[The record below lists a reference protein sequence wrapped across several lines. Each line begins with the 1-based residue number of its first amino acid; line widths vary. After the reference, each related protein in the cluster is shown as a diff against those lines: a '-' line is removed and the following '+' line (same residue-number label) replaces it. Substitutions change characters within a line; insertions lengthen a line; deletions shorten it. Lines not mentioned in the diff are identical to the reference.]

1 MEFKQKILIVD
12 YGSQYSQIITRRIR
26 DMEVYCEIVPQ
37 IDVDKIDKSIKGI
50 ILSGGPSSVYE
61 KDAPSIDKRIFDLN
75 IPILGI
81 CYGMQLITHINGGM
95 VEKADKR
102 EFGKAMLNINETDCP
117 LFKDVPI
124 SSLVWMSHGDH
135 ITKMAS
141 GFRTIAT
148 TDSSNAAIAND
159 KNVYALQFHP
169 EVYHSEYGIKM
180 IENFVFNICKCEKNW
195 KMTDLITRKIA
206 DIKEQTKGEK
216 VLLGLSGGVD
226 SSVCAALLNKAI
238 GKDLICVF
246 VDTGLLRKNEKENVE
261 KQYEVF
267 DNMNIVYVDAKNRFL
282 EKLKGITDP
291 EQKRKIIGKE
301 FVDIFNEQAQILK
314 KDNDIKFL
322 AQGTIYSDIIESAT
336 KKGNSQTIKSHHNV
350 GGLPEDLKFE
360 LVEPLKDLFKDEV
373 RRLGIQLGLNEKLIN
388 RHPFPGPGFGIR
400 VIGEVTKE
408 KLELLREAD
417 DIFTY
422 ELRKHKLYDK
432 VSQAFV
438 VILPVKSV
446 GVMGDVRTYEYVVAI
461 RSVNTIDFMTANW
474 SRLPYDFLETVSNR
488 IINEVKG
495 INRVTYDISS
505 KPASTIEWE

>member
-37 IDVDKIDKSIKGI
+37 IDIDKIDKSIKGI

-102 EFGKAMLNINETDCP
+102 EFGKAMLNINETNCP

-141 GFRTIAT
+141 GFRTIAS

-336 KKGNSQTIKSHHNV
+336 KKEI
-350 GGLPEDLKFE
+350 
-360 LVEPLKDLFKDEV
+360 
-373 RRLGIQLGLNEKLIN
+373 
-388 RHPFPGPGFGIR
+388 
-400 VIGEVTKE
+400 
-408 KLELLREAD
+408 
-417 DIFTY
+417 
-422 ELRKHKLYDK
+422 HK
-432 VSQAFV
+432 Q
-438 VILPVKSV
+438 
-446 GVMGDVRTYEYVVAI
+446 
-461 RSVNTIDFMTANW
+461 
-474 SRLPYDFLETVSNR
+474 
-488 IINEVKG
+488 
-495 INRVTYDISS
+495 
-505 KPASTIEWE
+505 